1 VPSLSTAAGKSSI
14 LHAIQVVFGSRAS
27 DTSRG
32 SKLADLIHHGREE
45 AVIEVLVKNE
55 GDGAFKHEQYG
66 DTIAIVKKIRR
77 NGAGITRVLNHAT
90 GAEVSRSPSEVAEL
104 CAHFNIL
111 VSNPCVIMTQEVS
124 KKFLQSKKAEDK
136 YTFFLQATQLEWL
149 RASLADS
156 KHQIEQMD
164 HTVAP
169 LGERI
174 LELVKDMQDL
184 QSVGL
189 GHRNA
194 QLMFNMRACV
204 WLISA
209 WAHVCVRVCVCMS
222 CYSVV
227 RRLWHRKPTRC
238 RMTSTICSFC
248 ARGVRCWMVKFSSI
262 RRNMHGMRRNKTQKR

>member
-1 VPSLSTAAGKSSI
+1 VSTTAGKSSI
-14 LHAIQVVFGSRAS
+14 LHAIQVVFGSRAL

-32 SKLADLIHHGREE
+32 TKIADLIHHGREE

-77 NGAGITRVLNHAT
+77 NGAGTTRVLNHAT

-156 KHQIEQMD
+156 KLKIAQME
-164 HTVAP
+164 HTVALQREKIP
-169 LGERI
+169 DLDRKI
-174 LELVKDMQDL
+174 QDL

-189 GHRNA
+189 GH
-194 QLMFNMRACV
+194 Q
-204 WLISA
+204 
-209 WAHVCVRVCVCMS
+209 AHF
-222 CYSVV
+222 
-227 RRLWHRKPTRC
+227 
-238 RMTSTICSFC
+238 CSL
-248 ARGVRCWMVKFSSI
+248 
-262 RRNMHGMRRNKTQKR
+262 